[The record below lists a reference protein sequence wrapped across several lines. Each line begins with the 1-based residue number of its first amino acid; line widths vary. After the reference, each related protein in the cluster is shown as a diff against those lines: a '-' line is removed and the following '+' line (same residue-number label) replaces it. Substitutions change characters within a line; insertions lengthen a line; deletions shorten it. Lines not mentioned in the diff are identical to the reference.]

1 MLSKYEKETIYRT
14 SEGDTTVTLETF
26 NPVLKRRLAK
36 LAVAYPD
43 CARLIRST
51 QEGSVTYEVDKPCAT
66 IRFNPPYSDDRKRAA
81 RENGKKNGFQPE
93 DTVTK

>member
-1 MLSKYEKETIYRT
+1 MLTKFEKETIYVT

-36 LAVAYPD
+36 LAADYPE
-43 CARLIRST
+43 CARLVRST

-66 IRFNPPYSDDRKRAA
+66 IRFNPPYSDDRKRVA
-81 RENGKKNGFQPE
+81 RENGKRNGFQSE
-93 DTVTK
+93 VAVTE